1 MGVDEGFDI
10 YPALSSGYQDL
21 YNHFLE
27 EILQKYKDAVHPVTG
42 EALIRVVGEPGP
54 EDAYV

>member
-10 YPALSSGYQDL
+10 YPALSSGCQDL

-42 EALIRVVGEPGP
+42 ETLIRVVGSRRPRGH
-54 EDAYV
+54 